1 MNITMWRKALQVI
14 PHVSKDEWQKLD
26 VISKWLIS
34 TRAAVLIMTFLSGA
48 FAGIFAFRDGKFDL
62 AKWLLLTLGLIF
74 SHATNNLLNDYTDYN
89 RGVDQDNYYRAQ
101 YGPQPLVHSLM
112 TKRQHLTYAGITGG
126 IALVLGLILVVMT
139 NLWTLLLLAIGVFFV
154 LFYTWPLKYIALG
167 ELSVLLVW
175 GPLMIGGGYFVLT
188 GSWSWTVVLASL
200 PYALGVTGVI
210 FGKHIDKYE
219 MDKERHIYT
228 LPVVIGERNARYTL
242 VAMLILQYVLTL
254 VLVLMGYYTVVMAA
268 VVLAIPTLRR
278 IWPMFNAPKPIEKP
292 ADFPDV
298 WPNYFVAAAFLHN
311 RSFGIWFMLALIVDS
326 VLNVYFPTIL
336 KITLLK

>member
-1 MNITMWRKALQVI
+1 MNIAMWRKALQVI
-14 PHVSKDEWQKLD
+14 PHVSSDEWKKLD

-48 FAGIFAFRDGKFDL
+48 FAGIFAFRDGKFDWL
-62 AKWLLLTLGLIF
+62 KWLLLTLGLIF
-74 SHATNNLLNDYTDYN
+74 SHATNNLLNDFTDFN

-101 YGPQPLVHSLM
+101 YGPQPLVHGLM
-112 TKRQHLTYAGITGG
+112 TKRQHLTYSALTGA
-126 IALVLGLILVVMT
+126 IALVFGLILVAMT
-139 NLWTLLLLAIGVFFV
+139 NLWTLLLLALGVFFV

-167 ELSVLLVW
+167 EIAVLLVW
-175 GPLMIGGGYFVLT
+175 GPLMIGGGYYVIT

-219 MDKERHIYT
+219 MDKERRIHT

-242 VAMLILQYVLTL
+242 VVMLILQYVLTL
-254 VLVLMGYYTVVMAA
+254 ALVITGFYTLAMAA
-268 VVLAIPTLRR
+268 VVLAIPTLRK
-278 IWPMFNAPKPIEKP
+278 IWPMFRAPKPVEKP
-292 ADFPDV
+292 ADYPDV
-298 WPNYFVAAAFLHN
+298 WPNYFVAAAFIHN

-326 VLNVYFPTIL
+326 VLKVYIL
-336 KITLLK
+336 R